1 MTERQVSRI
10 IKISDRER
18 ARTKEKIRRYEAQC
32 RTIDSIMDNANEWIR
47 NG

>member
-1 MTERQVSRI
+1 MTDRQVSRI

-18 ARTKEKIRRYEAQC
+18 ARTMEKVRRYEAGC
-32 RTIDSIMDNANEWIR
+32 KAIDSIMDGASEWIR